1 MSAWNKLLRKIE
13 QSPDRD
19 FWSLELSGNI
29 LELSV
34 PPPRESKVDEYR
46 RSVIKIGKIIQ
57 QIRNEQK
64 AGLPKPTVQLFP
76 NLMDIRLIA
85 VLRPA
90 ENGRHTEDSFTNQ
103 KFDISF
109 DEFIK
114 NNTEESSIFADT
126 LNPDNEILQHLNIN
140 RSSEQYKACVI
151 SSLVNNPF
159 IWVRTGYILENILT
173 YFNKKEITDKPEIF
187 ENLNIPLK
195 KIITKRLTD
204 NRVPQAIVLLNKETL
219 AI

>member
-103 KFDISF
+103 KFDITF
-109 DEFIK
+109 EQFIK
-114 NNTEESSIFADT
+114 NNTEESSIFADCIDT
-126 LNPDNEILQHLNIN
+126 DSEILQQLNLK
-140 RSSEQYKACVI
+140 SSPDQYKAFVI

-159 IWVRTGYILENILT
+159 IWVRTGYILENIST
-173 YFNKKEITDKPEIF
+173 YFNRREINIKPEIF
-187 ENLNIPLK
+187 DNLSIPLK
-195 KIITKRLTD
+195 KIISTRLGD